1 MDEKRRA
8 ALQWGGTILL
18 LGVVLALLWR
28 SGFFEAVS
36 SQKNLEAFISRWAPW
51 SHLAF
56 FGVQLLSV
64 VFAPVP
70 SNVTAAAGAVL
81 FGMWP
86 AFLLTWGA
94 VVSGSALVFG
104 LARMLGQRFVET
116 FVSPRLSGRYL
127 EVIRRKRDVFLLLA
141 FLFPFFPDDLLCIVA
156 GVTDLPFRRFLLLV
170 LLARPWGLLVACG
183 VGGSVLDVPLWGMA
197 LLGAAGIALFVLA
210 MVYGDRL
217 EELLLKR
224 MKK

>member
-1 MDEKRRA
+1 MSEKRRT
-8 ALQWGGTILL
+8 ALQWGGTLVLL
-18 LGVVLALLWR
+18 AAVLALLWR
-28 SGFFEAVS
+28 SGFFQAVS
-36 SQKNLEAFISRWAPW
+36 SQQKLEEFISQRAPW
-51 SHLAF
+51 SHVAF

-70 SNVTAAAGAVL
+70 SNLTAAAGAVL

-94 VVSGSALVFG
+94 VVTGSALVFA
-104 LARMLGQRFVET
+104 LARMLGQRFVER
-116 FVSPRLSGRYL
+116 FVSRRLSRRYL
-127 EVIRRKRDVFLLLA
+127 DVIRRKRDVFLLLA
-141 FLFPFFPDDLLCIVA
+141 FLFPFFPDDILCILA

-170 LLARPWGLLVACG
+170 VLARPWGLMVACG
-183 VGGSVLDVPLWGMA
+183 VGGSVLDIPLWGMV

-217 EELLLKR
+217 EEALLKR